1 MSSWSWPDFFPRRM
15 RNHIVFKRVNIMRF
29 RKFLF
34 KEGLRTNVFVS
45 DNETLPAYQILIK
58 I

>member
-1 MSSWSWPDFFPRRM
+1 
-15 RNHIVFKRVNIMRF
+15 MRF